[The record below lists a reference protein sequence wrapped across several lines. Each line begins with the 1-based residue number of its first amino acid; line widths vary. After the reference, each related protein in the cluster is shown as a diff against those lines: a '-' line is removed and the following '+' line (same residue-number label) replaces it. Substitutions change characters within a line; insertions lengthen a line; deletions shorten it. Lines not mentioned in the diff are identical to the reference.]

1 MVLNPRNHR
10 GAQPAGKRRGALEQ
24 GQRPAPGD
32 QPEPYLQAA
41 RPVDAHPNG
50 IGTHPLF
57 HIPAEEVRVPLVA
70 SESVRLAEIEQPLV
84 AIECPYHLAISDQ
97 LVVERIEVT
106 PVNKW
111 RAATRRRVQLPV
123 HRIAEVECAVAQ
135 QIEATPAQGVCDGD
149 NSAAL
154 RQGREHSRRG
164 VGVGRALEKPA
175 QDHSC
180 ARVAHPRRSSR
191 RANRRDR
198 SVDPFPGFLTAPH
211 HHLGE
216 RHPQDALRP
225 HTDGPHAPRSGAVSG
240 ARSRGA
246 TRRRRDSHRRIAS
259 CSCGVR
265 TLSASAA
272 AAYRTANV
280 PAPIPSTASAVTPG
294 VWPTRICRTSA
305 VASPATA
312 AATPSLATPRKAA
325 RSLHDMPRMWATLP
339 ASSTRSTSVTPT
351 TTAAGATRS
360 NRRTAIHR
368 PASST
373 VTNPVRARTRNGR
386 CSGHARKTASQA
398 GNTMVS
404 GTSVR

>member
-84 AIECPYHLAISDQ
+84 AVELPDHLAISDQ
-97 LVVERIEVT
+97 RGVERIEVT

-111 RAATRRRVQLPV
+111 RAATRRRVQVPV
-123 HRIAEVECAVAQ
+123 HRIAEVECAVAE

-154 RQGREHSRRG
+154 LQGRAHSPRG
-164 VGVGRALEKPA
+164 VSVGRVLENPPH
-175 QDHSC
+175 DHS
-180 ARVAHPRRSSR
+180 
-191 RANRRDR
+191 
-198 SVDPFPGFLTAPH
+198 
-211 HHLGE
+211 
-216 RHPQDALRP
+216 
-225 HTDGPHAPRSGAVSG
+225 
-240 ARSRGA
+240 
-246 TRRRRDSHRRIAS
+246 
-259 CSCGVR
+259 
-265 TLSASAA
+265 SAA
-272 AAYRTANV
+272 V

-325 RSLHDMPRMWATLP
+325 RSLHDMPRMRATLP
-339 ASSTRSTSVTPT
+339 ASSMRSTSVTPT